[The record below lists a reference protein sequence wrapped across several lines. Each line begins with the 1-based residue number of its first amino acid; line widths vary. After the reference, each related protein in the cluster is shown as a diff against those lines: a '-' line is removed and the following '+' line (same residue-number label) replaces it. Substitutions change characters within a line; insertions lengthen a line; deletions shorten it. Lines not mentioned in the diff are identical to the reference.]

1 MTITELLRVAGFF
14 NLLSLAHGVILGTI
28 LVVLAS
34 KKRPSLLLGFFLI
47 VFGLSS
53 LNLVL
58 SDFKYNFSH
67 PQYIFLPVNF
77 YFLTTPV
84 LFLYVKGIISKVVWK
99 DDIKHFVP
107 GIVEFFVFS
116 FLFFYL
122 SPEQKLEYNY
132 SNYSFVFVSLANLYC
147 IFYLVKILLLI
158 KKNRIN
164 VDNYYSSNSGKL
176 LEWLTPIVYCLLVIF
191 VVDQVWG
198 LLYQFFGLKIS
209 YLYRPMVMFYIAQSA
224 VDTLFTYWMAFFG
237 IRQYYIIFNK
247 PTEITKVNNQS
258 EEQANVSQIEH
269 EYELVYERLLEV
281 INDSKCYT
289 NEELTIVDLADLVS
303 IHYRKLSKIINQEAG
318 VNFNTFI
325 NKYRVEEAKNIMN
338 ENNRQG
344 GLTLDVVG
352 QEAGFKSRSSLYAAF
367 KKFEDKTPAKFM
379 KLPGM

>member
-1 MTITELLRVAGFF
+1 MTISDLLEVSGFF
-14 NLLSLAHGVILGTI
+14 NLLSLAHGVILGII

-34 KKRPSLLLGFFLI
+34 KKRPSLLLGIFLI

-58 SDFKYNFSH
+58 SDFRYNFTH

-77 YFLTTPV
+77 FFLTTPV
-84 LFLYVKGIISKVVWK
+84 LFLYVKGIIGKVVWK
-99 DDIKHFVP
+99 RDIRHLVP
-107 GIVEFFVFS
+107 GIVEFFVFC
-116 FLFFYL
+116 FMFFYL
-122 SPEQKLEYNY
+122 SPEQKLHYNY
-132 SNYSFVFVSLANLYC
+132 SNYAFVFVSVANIYC

-158 KKNRIN
+158 KKNRIA
-164 VDNYYSSNSGKL
+164 VDNYFSSNSGKL
-176 LEWLTPIVYCLLVIF
+176 LKWLTPIIYCLLVIF
-191 VVDQVWG
+191 IVDQVWG
-198 LLYQFFGLKIS
+198 LMYQFFGLKLKA
-209 YLYRPMVMFYIAQSA
+209 LYRPMVVFYIAQSA
-224 VDTLFTYWMAFFG
+224 VDTLFTYWLTFFG
-237 IRQYYIIFNK
+237 IRQYYIIFNQ
-247 PTEITKVNNQS
+247 TSEEIIVNEKS
-258 EEQANVSQIEH
+258 EEQSIISQIEH
-269 EYELVYERLLEV
+269 EYALAYQRLLE
-281 INDSKCYT
+281 IISDSKCYT

-325 NKYRVEEAKNIMN
+325 NKYRVEEAKKIMK

-379 KLPGM
+379 HLPGT

>member
-1 MTITELLRVAGFF
+1 MNITELLRVAGFF
-14 NLLSLAHGVILGTI
+14 NLLSLAHGVILGII
-28 LVVLAS
+28 LLVLAS

-77 YFLTTPV
+77 YFLTIPV
-84 LFLYVKGIISKVVWK
+84 LFLYVKGIISKVQWK
-99 DDIKHFVP
+99 ADIVHLVP
-107 GIVEFFVFS
+107 AIVEFIAFC

-122 SPEQKLEYNY
+122 SPEQKLKYNY
-132 SNYSFVFVSLANLYC
+132 SNYSFVFVSIANLYC
-147 IFYLVKILLLI
+147 IFYLIKILKLI
-158 KKNRIN
+158 RKNRIN

-176 LEWLTPIVYCLLVIF
+176 LDWLTPIIYCLLVIF
-191 VVDQVWG
+191 IVDQVWG
-198 LLYQFFGLKIS
+198 LLYQFYGLKIK
-209 YLYRPMVMFYIAQSA
+209 YLYRPMVLFYIAQSA
-224 VDTLFTYWMAFFG
+224 VDTLFTYWLAFFG
-237 IRQYYIIFNK
+237 IRQYYISFNK
-247 PTEITKVNNQS
+247 PSEITTVNDQS
-258 EEQANVSQIEH
+258 EEQSIISQIEH
-269 EYELVYERLLEV
+269 EYALVYQRLLEV
-281 INDSKCYT
+281 INDSKCYA
-289 NEELTIVDLADLVS
+289 NEELTIVDLADLMS

-325 NKYRVEEAKNIMN
+325 NKYRVEEAKRIMK

-367 KKFEDKTPAKFM
+367 KKFENKTPAKFM
-379 KLPGM
+379 HLPGM